1 MSLDLVINTGNAAKA
16 IKEIN
21 DNLATLKTALEGMPK
36 NSGLE
41 KTLSTIAGFQGL
53 PQSSIDGLT
62 QLGSALDKLGQS
74 TNSISTIATQL
85 KGLSAV
91 RIDTL
96 VSRVQQLATGL
107 GSIKIPPGLSS
118 VSSSLTAMGQAMS
131 TAASGANALSSALK
145 GVQAPNLT
153 NTVSQVTGVSTAA
166 QSASKSVWGL
176 GNAFS
181 TASGLAAGFGIS
193 LGGVGLAQFISSSWE
208 ASRAVTQFVNQL
220 TGITG
225 SGQVAAQELAYVKSA
240 AINLGIPLG
249 EALKGYQSLMQAFQG
264 KEGGAEQAKQ
274 IFEGFSTA
282 LSALGAS
289 SDQSARTFRALTQM
303 INKGKITAEEFTQ
316 QLGDGVIPAMRI
328 MEEATGK
335 TSAEIFK
342 MMEAGQLGVAEL
354 LKMAE
359 VLKSKYGKTV
369 EEALKTP
376 IGAMNQL
383 RTGLEILQA
392 EFGKNVGEAMLQGLR
407 TLTRAFM
414 EVRTETDS
422 TGQTVEKFTGNLT
435 PFGEA
440 IASIGTGIGT
450 VFGTMASIIG
460 TVGQNWDIFSSAL
473 MGVSVALGS
482 LIQIPVSAWL
492 GTAATA
498 VGVLIKAMGP
508 WPILLGTVVGG
519 LNYLA
524 QAMGGWGKVIE
535 DAKISLYGLLNALG
549 LMSDSTYNQ
558 KVDQYYAALERLK
571 GSVQST
577 AAVAST
583 SASSFSTAGTAVQT
597 LGEKITATAAVSPQ
611 LEAGIDA
618 LGASSSNLDTM
629 LGMVA
634 SSSTEA
640 SFGMTKLDEK
650 GTSLDEHLGSA
661 ADSGNRFAGIIT
673 KAGTESQKAST
684 GLNSAAT
691 STGSIA
697 DKAGEA
703 VTPTDQLA
711 TNMGNLNKTA
721 SPAATAT
728 QQLAGGISASATA
741 AGQAIGQIDAL
752 AAAYR
757 RLAAAAAAAKK
768 AQSGGGEVSGGE
780 VTTSE
785 YSGGGISHLG
795 TGRLRSVPISAFAN
809 APSFAQGT
817 PSTNSLSASVAG
829 GGIPAI
835 LHSNEAV
842 VPLTGG
848 GEIPIA
854 TSGGPASGGGGNAIG
869 LVLTELLS
877 LAQLDFVL
885 QTEIKSEIYRVWESF
900 DLFTQ
905 LSTEHWAKSDQ
916 YAQQMIDHLG
926 VMRSA
931 MLLENDYSQQTVTL
945 LSAQATKFDDITKA
959 VNASTTALSQAFSDG
974 LSSLSSS
981 ISSAISSAS
990 SSSSSTPSSSSS
1002 SQTGNVATNGSATS
1016 RPADK
1021 RGYRRAGFNAIGGG
1035 ERESKYSQTFGYGDQ
1050 VSYGLNKETG
1060 QWERI
1065 ANAGG
1070 RLGSPNL
1077 WRDAR
1082 GLPQYEEGTPNTSAE
1097 EKRMLQGGGFFAILH
1112 PNEAVIPLPDGRSV
1126 PVVFPDG
1133 IPAGY
1138 EAGGSS
1144 QTNVIKVEMTVVAK
1158 DADSFRQ
1165 SSKQIA
1171 QQLEAELRAAVSKLG
1186 GDTVVDDPTKRVA

>member
-1 MSLDLVINTGNAAKA
+1 MSLDLVIKTGDASSQIEK
-16 IKEIN
+16 IR
-21 DNLATLKTALEGMPK
+21 DNLSRLRTQLDGFSGNSSLETTLTR
-36 NSGLE
+36 
-41 KTLSTIAGFQGL
+41 IASFQGL
-53 PQSSIDGLT
+53 KPGVVQSIAD
-62 QLGSALDKLGQS
+62 LGKALD
-74 TNSISTIATQL
+74 SIKGTGNNIGYIAANLSSL
-85 KGLSAV
+85 KGLNIGTTVNNIQKLA
-91 RIDTL
+91 DGL
-96 VSRVQQLATGL
+96 SRLRVPTGL
-107 GSIKIPPGLSS
+107 TTIA
-118 VSSSLTAMGQAMS
+118 SSLSAIGSAAQ
-131 TAASGANALSSALK
+131 TAASGVNTLASGLNK
-145 GVQAPNLT
+145 IRAPNLGGL
-153 NTVSQVTGVSTAA
+153 VSQVQSVGSSA
-166 QSASKSVWGL
+166 QSASQGIWGL
-176 GNAFS
+176 GNAVS
-181 TASGLAAGFGIS
+181 TATGILAGFGVS
-193 LGGVGLAQFISSSWE
+193 LGGVGFAMFIKDAWE
-208 ASRAVTQFVNQL
+208 AQRVMNSFKVQMEGV
-220 TGITG
+220 TG
-225 SGQVAAQELAYVKSA
+225 SGATAAKELDYITA
-240 AINLGIPLG
+240 AAFRLGQPLG
-249 EALKGYQSLMQAFQG
+249 EATQGYLRMYRAVAAAGGETQQARTL
-264 KEGGAEQAKQ
+264 
-274 IFEGFSTA
+274 FEGLS
-282 LSALGAS
+282 SALTVTGAGAAES
-289 SDQSARTFRALTQM
+289 ERAFRAFSQM
-303 INKGKITAEEFTQ
+303 LNKGKITAEEFTQ
-316 QLGDGVIPAMRI
+316 QLGEIFPAMQLLSQ
-328 MEEATGK
+328 ALGK
-335 TSAEIFK
+335 TPAEITK
-342 MMEAGQLGVAEL
+342 MMEAGELGLDAILKLGQQMADTYGPQL
-354 LKMAE
+354 
-359 VLKSKYGKTV
+359 SK
-369 EEALKTP
+369 ALNTP
-376 IGAMNQL
+376 QGALNQL
-383 RTGLEILQA
+383 STALDIVKTS
-392 EFGKNVGEAMLQGLR
+392 FGSA
-407 TLTRAFM
+407 
-414 EVRTETDS
+414 
-422 TGQTVEKFTGNLT
+422 
-435 PFGEA
+435 FGEA
-440 IASIGTGIGT
+440 VKSGLQSLTSALVTTTTTTDAFGKSIEKIELTSFGNALASVGSAIGS
-450 VFGTMASIIG
+450 VFGTMASVIG
-460 TVGQNWDIFSSAL
+460 TVGQNWNAFSSIL
-473 MGVSVALGS
+473 LGVTTALGS
-482 LIQIPVSAWL
+482 LISIPVSAWL
-492 GTAATA
+492 GAAATA
-498 VGVLIKAMGP
+498 VGVLVKAMGP
-508 WPILLGTVVGG
+508 WPVLLGTIVGG
-519 LNYLA
+519 VNYLA
-524 QAMGGWGKVIE
+524 QTMGGWGKVIE
-535 DAKISLYGLLNALG
+535 DAKLSLYGLLNALG
-549 LMSDSTYNQ
+549 LMSDATYNQ
-558 KVDQYYAALERLK
+558 KVDQYYASLERLK

-577 AAVAST
+577 AGVVSSST
-583 SASSFSTAGTAVQT
+583 SSFSSASTAVQT

-618 LGASSSNLDTM
+618 LATSSNNLDTM
-629 LGMVA
+629 LGMVS

-661 ADSGNRFAGIIT
+661 ADTGNRFAGIIT

-691 STGSIA
+691 STGAIA

-711 TNMGNLNKTA
+711 TNMGNLNTNA
-721 SPAATAT
+721 APAATAT
-728 QQLAGGISASATA
+728 QQLAGGIAASATA

-768 AQSGGGEVSGGE
+768 AQSGGGGDTGGGE

-809 APSFAQGT
+809 APSFAGGT
-817 PSTNSLSASVAG
+817 SSTNSLSASVAG

-854 TSGGPASGGGGNAIG
+854 TSGGPATGGGGNAIG

-885 QTEIKSEIYRVWESF
+885 QTEIKTEIYRVWESF

-945 LSAQATKFDDITKA
+945 LTAQATKFDDLTKA
-959 VNASTTALSQAFSDG
+959 FNDGITNLSNVFSEG
-974 LSSLSSS
+974 MSSLSSS
-981 ISSAISSAS
+981 ISSAMSSTSSSNS
-990 SSSSSTPSSSSS
+990 SSSSSSSS
-1002 SQTGNVATNGSATS
+1002 SQAGNVATNGSSTS
-1016 RPADK
+1016 PPADR

-1035 ERESKYSQTFGYGDQ
+1035 EADSKYSQTFGYGNQ

-1060 QWERI
+1060 RWERI

-1138 EAGGSS
+1138 EAGGGSS